1 MSEDKLIEFLKNGAD
16 WAKAKTSVPGIFV
29 VKLPKSKNSPSR
41 LSVEVNPV
49 DAGGT
54 PTKRRG
60 LFIRHMG
67 EFEEFKDL
75 INNDKMETLLELLED
90 VNPPNG
96 QGGKKSVDVIEI

>member
-1 MSEDKLIEFLKNGAD
+1 MSENKLAEFLKDGAD
-16 WAKAKTSVPGIFV
+16 WAKVKTSVPGIFV
-29 VKLPKSKNSPSR
+29 IKLPKYKNSPTR
-41 LSVEVNPV
+41 LAVEVNPV
-49 DAGGT
+49 DAGGN

-75 INNDKMETLLELLED
+75 INNDKMETLIEMLED

-96 QGGKKSVDVIEI
+96 GRGKKSVGVIEI